1 MKIWQLNESYF
12 LGKLFLGE
20 KKGSKCFYKC
30 WKANMRMFVSTCTAL
45 VVYGGERRLWSLM
58 LDCQLFKN
66 KHIDHITA
74 MVCMLGIGVVKKID
88 SNHNDQIQNMK
99 WPFEEKVSDRD
110 RTRTCNLQI
119 RSLAPYPLGH
129 TVSYWPLTLPVKPT
143 SASYQTMLQCSSL
156 QLKDDL

>member
-12 LGKLFLGE
+12 LLGE

-30 WKANMRMFVSTCTAL
+30 WKANKRTFVSTCTAL

-74 MVCMLGIGVVKKID
+74 MVCMLGIGWWRKLTLTIMTKSKIWNDHLKKKD
-88 SNHNDQIQNMK
+88 
-99 WPFEEKVSDRD
+99 SDRD

-129 TVSYWPLTLPVKPT
+129 TVSYWPMNLPVKPT

-156 QLKDDL
+156 QLKDDH